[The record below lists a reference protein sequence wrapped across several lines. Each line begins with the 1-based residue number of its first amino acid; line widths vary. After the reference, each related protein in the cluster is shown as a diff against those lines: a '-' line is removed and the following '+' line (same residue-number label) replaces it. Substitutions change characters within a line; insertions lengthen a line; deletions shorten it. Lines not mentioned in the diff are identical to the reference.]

1 VDLVEEV
8 LAVVHLVEEAP
19 DFKMTKYV
27 CHGCGKIYDDEIG
40 MPGKCCDKYIRH
52 KLEDEYWY
60 KKDNL
65 LGEKSNE

>member
-1 VDLVEEV
+1 MDLVEEV
-8 LAVVHLVEEAP
+8 LAVVHLVVEVP

-40 MPGKCCDKYIRH
+40 MPGKCCDKHIRH

-60 KKDNL
+60 KKDN
-65 LGEKSNE
+65 EKYENKM